1 MSDVTGQAPRQAGP
15 DEPSGTDEP
24 TGTVEATEP
33 AVPGGATAPTGTG
46 APATTGTAPG
56 PMPAL
61 PGRPPGQRRGLTS
74 YAWGRF
80 LLFGLA
86 LWLVAAIV
94 TLGSGDTP
102 MLPVVVILGAFV
114 GPLTYARWVHERR
127 PVPGLDLSLLVRAYV
142 LSGVLGLLCASVL
155 AGYFRAPDAFG
166 YVGVALGEEIVKALV
181 LLYLARRLPTRTL
194 RSGLVLGAV
203 VGFGFGA
210 CETAGYGLQALLNVS
225 GLSVRTVVETELLRG
240 PVGPVG
246 QALWTALL
254 GGTIFAAAHG
264 RRLRPTTGILFTLL
278 GVGLLHALWDSLRSV
293 AIVFALLVTGTTWQ
307 PRLLSLGFVPRPS
320 AVQIQLYAVT
330 CAVGLVLL
338 VAVGVIWLG
347 ILRRRPTGPAKPERP
362 GPEPVT
368 VTPDQSLRA
377 GGSTNT
383 QAPVPPSPEE
393 RTPDRTDA

>member
-24 TGTVEATEP
+24 SRP
-33 AVPGGATAPTGTG
+33 ASPSG
-46 APATTGTAPG
+46 
-56 PMPAL
+56 MPAL

-80 LLFGLA
+80 LLSGLA
-86 LWLVAAIV
+86 LWLLAAVV
-94 TLGSGDTP
+94 TLSGGDTP
-102 MLPVVVILGAFV
+102 LLPVVVVLGAFL

-127 PVPGLDLSLLVRAYV
+127 PVPGLDVSLLVRAYLV
-142 LSGVLGLLCASVL
+142 SGVLGLLCASAL
-155 AGYFRAPDAFG
+155 AGYFRTPDVFG
-166 YVGVALGEEIVKALV
+166 YVGVALGEEILKALV

-210 CETAGYGLQALLNVS
+210 CETVGYGLQALLNVS
-225 GLSVRTVVETELLRG
+225 GLSLRTLVETELLRG

-254 GGTIFAAAHG
+254 GGTIFAAARG
-264 RRLRPTTGILFTLL
+264 RRVRPTTGILFTFL

-293 AIVFALLVTGTTWQ
+293 AIVFTLLVTGTTWE
-307 PRLLSLGFVPRPS
+307 PRLLSLGFVPRPT

-330 CAVGLVLL
+330 CAVGFVLL
-338 VAVGVIWLG
+338 VALGVIWLG
-347 ILRRRPTGPAKPERP
+347 VLRRRPAGPA
-362 GPEPVT
+362 PVT
-368 VTPDQSLRA
+368 LPPQPREAPETPGQSVPA
-377 GGSTNT
+377 GVPTDT

-393 RTPDRTDA
+393 RAPDRTDA